1 MTQDDLD
8 PEFLGDFDEPDL
20 EMPEDGRD
28 SQPPTEGSSD
38 DPESLEA
45 EDPLHDDETVLSA
58 STGRNTIVDHDP
70 EPLEDDDWALEEEQ
84 IVDEDELEDRETGD
98 EFPQ

>member
-20 EMPEDGRD
+20 EMPED
-28 SQPPTEGSSD
+28 S
-38 DPESLEA
+38 
-45 EDPLHDDETVLSA
+45 LHDDETVLSA

-84 IVDEDELEDRETGD
+84 IVDEHELEDRETGD

>member
-20 EMPEDGRD
+20 EMP
-28 SQPPTEGSSD
+28 
-38 DPESLEA
+38 

-84 IVDEDELEDRETGD
+84 IVDEYELEDRETGD